1 MIDERILLSFS
12 MLLFPA
18 LQDLQ
23 GSVEDY
29 VLTVNSTQHMQTLTL
44 DPTVTS
50 VVISDL
56 QPSTEYMISLTVSN
70 GAHNITGPEINC
82 TTLDGGEFMSHTVDV
97 WYAHPLN

>member
-1 MIDERILLSFS
+1 MKESCCFS
-12 MLLFPA
+12 KLLFPA

-29 VLTVNSTQHMQTLTL
+29 VVTVNSAQHWQTLTL

-56 QPSTEYMISLTVSN
+56 QPSTEYTIFLTVSN
-70 GAHNITGPEINC
+70 GAHNITGPEVNC
-82 TTLDGGEFMSHTVDV
+82 TTLDGGKFMPHTVDV
-97 WYAHPLN
+97 W